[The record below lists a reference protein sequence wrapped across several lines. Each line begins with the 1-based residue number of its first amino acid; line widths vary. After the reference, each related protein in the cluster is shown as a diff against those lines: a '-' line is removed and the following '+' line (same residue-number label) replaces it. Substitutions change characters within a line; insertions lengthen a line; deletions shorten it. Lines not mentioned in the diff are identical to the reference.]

1 MSFNVLVI
9 SASVHADERF
19 RSDLSSS
26 SQLHVGAGV
35 GHYPAA
41 EELPTLLARVAPEIV
56 LLDCTNFQE
65 ALRVSSA
72 IAISNPGMP
81 IIAVNVPGNGDNLLR
96 LLRAGV
102 REVLESPITETP
114 LTAAIAN
121 VSRFVQKLS
130 PADMG
135 SLYCFLPAKPGVGA
149 SVIALNTCIVLARLS
164 GKRGLLCDLDLNTGI
179 SSFFLKL
186 QPVHSIREAIQHAV
200 HLDDDLWNKF
210 TCTRDDV
217 DVIGP
222 GVLGAADLASD
233 SLQRVIAFARR
244 RYSATCVDLS
254 GNFEQW
260 SVELLRQATQ
270 VFLVCTQEIPV
281 LHLARIKA
289 ESLRELG
296 LGQKVSIL
304 LNRAERRQ
312 PFTVAE
318 VEKMLGFRVR
328 CTFRNDYKGVNEST
342 LAGEA
347 VSANSDLGRQFE
359 TFASSLSAAGRD
371 NTTAR
376 PKHRFLEFFSITP
389 TTLDSERKS
398 IS

>member
-9 SASVHADERF
+9 SASPHADERI
-19 RSDLSSS
+19 RRDLSWST
-26 SQLHVGAGV
+26 QLKVGGGV
-35 GHYPAA
+35 SHYPPA
-41 EELPTLLARVAPEIV
+41 EKLHTLLERVAPEIV
-56 LLDCTNFQE
+56 FLDCTDFQE
-65 ALRVSSA
+65 ALRVSSV
-72 IAISNPGMP
+72 ITLSNPGIP
-81 IIAVNVPGNGDNLLR
+81 IIAAGVPDDGDNLLR

-102 REVLESPITETP
+102 REVLESPITEAA
-114 LTAAIAN
+114 LNAAIAN
-121 VSRFVQKLS
+121 VSRFVQKL
-130 PADMG
+130 PTAEAG

-149 SVIALNTCIVLARLS
+149 SVVALNTCIVLARLS
-164 GKRGLLCDLDLNTGI
+164 GKRGLLCDLDLNAGI

-186 QPVHSIREAIQHAV
+186 QPVNSIREAIQHSA

-210 TCTRDDV
+210 TCTRDHV

-222 GVLGAADLASD
+222 GVLGAADLESD

-244 RYSATCVDLS
+244 KYSATCVDLS
-254 GNFEQW
+254 GNFEPW
-260 SVELLRQATQ
+260 SVELLQRATQ

-304 LNRAERRQ
+304 LNRADRRQ
-312 PFTVAE
+312 PFSVAE

-347 VSANSDLGRQFE
+347 VSASSDLGRQFE
-359 TFASSLSAAGRD
+359 TFASSLSAAGPD

-376 PKHRFLEFFSITP
+376 PKHRFLDFFSITP

-398 IS
+398 IL